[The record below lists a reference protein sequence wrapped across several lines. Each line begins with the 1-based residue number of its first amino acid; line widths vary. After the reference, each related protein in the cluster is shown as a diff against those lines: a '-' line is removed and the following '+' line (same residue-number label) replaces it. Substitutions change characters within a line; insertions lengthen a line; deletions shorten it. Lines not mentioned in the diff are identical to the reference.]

1 MGSGQSIPKV
11 TAQDKTILE
20 MKLQRDKLRMY
31 MKKIQVV
38 LDQEQKIA
46 VDSLKAGN
54 KEKALTALRRR
65 KFQESLL
72 KKTDGQLEV
81 LGNLV
86 SNIEFALIEKDV
98 LFGLQQGNEV
108 LKQIHSEMNLES
120 VHLLMEDTA
129 EAIQYQREVDEALMS
144 KMTADEEESVQAE
157 LAALQSEA
165 LPTVPQATRV
175 DLPEVP
181 TAEPTFPT
189 PVETVGQ
196 SAASS
201 GRVALEA

>member
-1 MGSGQSIPKV
+1 MPKI
-11 TAQDKTILE
+11 TAQDKTILD

-46 VDSLKAGN
+46 VEALKAGN

-81 LGNLV
+81 LESLV
-86 SNIEFALIEKDV
+86 SNVEFALIEKDV

-108 LKQIHSEMNLES
+108 LKQIHTEMNLES
-120 VHLLMEDTA
+120 VHLLMEDTT
-129 EAIQYQREVDEALMS
+129 EAIQYQREIDEALMS
-144 KMTADEEESVQAE
+144 KMTAEEEESVQEE
-157 LAALQSEA
+157 LAALQAEA
-165 LPTVPQATRV
+165 LPSIPEPTHV

-181 TAEPTFPT
+181 QTIPGVKTPTRDPQQEAEEP
-189 PVETVGQ
+189 
-196 SAASS
+196 S
-201 GRVALEA
+201 GKVALVA